1 MDAPGPY
8 AVHFGG
14 PDLRPTLLR
23 DVLAERVA
31 AVPAGG
37 EIDWVTYYFRDR
49 RLAQALLDARR
60 RGVRVALTLEAHP
73 RTAHANHAVV
83 RLLSGADGL
92 GEGLRLVRHARVFRR
107 RPHLH
112 EKLYCFS
119 HPQPAAF
126 IGSFNPSGDQ
136 PELEPEIVAEIRD
149 QDRGYN
155 VLVELRQRTVVNGL
169 VAHARGLH
177 RSRHGLLERFSA
189 AANDRLRGDDVEIF
203 FLPSRRRRP
212 LLAQL
217 RQVGAGAVV
226 RIAASHL
233 KGPTAARTL
242 LELAERGA
250 RVTILAEETRRRVP
264 ESMEARLMDAG
275 ITIRRLVHPAGLPMH
290 DKFVLI
296 EDDGQ
301 RRVVFGSFNW
311 TERSFRLNHE
321 IGAIC
326 ADRDVFETFAARW
339 QALEAQAPR
348 STQPT
353 R

>member
-14 PDLRPTLLR
+14 PDGRPARLR
-23 DVLAERVA
+23 DLLAERVA

-37 EIDWVTYYFRDR
+37 EIDWATYYFRDR
-49 RLAQALLDARR
+49 RLAHALLDARR
-60 RGVRVALTLEAHP
+60 RGVRVALTLEAQP
-73 RTAHANHAVV
+73 RTAPANHAVV
-83 RLLSGADGL
+83 RILSGAGGL
-92 GEGLRLVRHARVFRR
+92 GEGLRLVRHARLFL

-119 HPQPAAF
+119 HPQPVAF
-126 IGSFNPSGDQ
+126 IGSFNPSGDE

-155 VLVELRQRTVVNGL
+155 VLVELRQRAVVNGL
-169 VAHARGLH
+169 VAHARRLH

-189 AANDRLRGDDVEIF
+189 AADGRLQGDDVEIF
-203 FLPSRRRRP
+203 FLPGRQPHP

-217 RQVGAGAVV
+217 RQVGAGELV
-226 RIAASHL
+226 RIAASHI

-242 LELAERGA
+242 LELAGRGA
-250 RVTILAEETRRRVP
+250 RVTILAEETHRRVP
-264 ESMEARLMDAG
+264 PSMEARLRDAG

-296 EDDGQ
+296 GHEGR

-326 ADRDVFETFAARW
+326 TNRDVVDAFAARW
-339 QALEAQAPR
+339 QALEAQAAR
-348 STQPT
+348 STQDAS
-353 R
+353 